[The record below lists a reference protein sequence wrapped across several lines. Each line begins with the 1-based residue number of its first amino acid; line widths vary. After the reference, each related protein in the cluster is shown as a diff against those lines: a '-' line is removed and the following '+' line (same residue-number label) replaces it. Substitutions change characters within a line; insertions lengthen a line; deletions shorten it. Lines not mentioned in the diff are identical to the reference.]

1 MYIRIWAMNP
11 TGSLA
16 GTGVENSN
24 ILKIQHLA
32 NAVLDR
38 WMVEITLMETRVF
51 VIAAGFSATGV
62 LDAWDETKQA

>member
-1 MYIRIWAMNP
+1 MNP

-32 NAVLDR
+32 NAVLDLL
-38 WMVEITLMETRVF
+38 MVEITLVETRVL

-62 LDAWDETKQA
+62 LDTWDVTKQA